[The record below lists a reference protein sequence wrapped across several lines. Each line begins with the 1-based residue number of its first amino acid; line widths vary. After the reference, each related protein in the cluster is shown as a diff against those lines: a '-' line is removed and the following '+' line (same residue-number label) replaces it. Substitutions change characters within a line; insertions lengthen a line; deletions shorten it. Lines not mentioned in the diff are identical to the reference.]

1 MKSLNFIESTD
12 FLNENKVPFVLEIK
26 TINKEKDLLNTSI
39 NSFPYVMKLSS
50 SLLHKTEKRA
60 VCLNLINQKDL
71 VSAFNSLSKL
81 MVKEKIKG
89 NIILQK
95 QVFGQELIIG
105 IKEDQVFGKVIM
117 FGLGGIYTEIIKDV
131 TFKVLPITEKDA
143 EDMISKSKVGKI
155 LSGARGIKYPTT
167 DLIGLLVK
175 ISNLTIKK
183 DIKELDLNPVIINEK
198 GLFVVDA
205 RVLLWILVI

>member
-81 MVKEKIKG
+81 IIKEKIKG

-175 ISNLTIKK
+175 ISNLAIKK

-205 RVLLWILVI
+205 RVLL

>member
-26 TINKEKDLLNTSI
+26 NINKEKDLLNPSI

-50 SLLHKTEKRA
+50 SLLHKTEKKA
-60 VCLNLINQKDL
+60 VYLNLINQKDL

-81 MVKEKIKG
+81 IVKEKIKG

-167 DLIGLLVK
+167 DLIELIVK
-175 ISNLTIKK
+175 ISNLAIKK

-205 RVLLWILVI
+205 RVLL

>member
-205 RVLLWILVI
+205 RVLL

>member
-26 TINKEKDLLNTSI
+26 NINKEKDLLNPSI

-50 SLLHKTEKRA
+50 SLLHKTEKKA
-60 VCLNLINQKDL
+60 VYLNLINQKDL
-71 VSAFNSLSKL
+71 ISAFNSLSKL

-143 EDMISKSKVGKI
+143 ENMISKSKVGKI
-155 LSGARGIKYPTT
+155 LSGARGIKYPTA

-175 ISNLTIKK
+175 ISNIAIKK
-183 DIKELDLNPVIINEK
+183 NIKELDLNPVIINK
-198 GLFVVDA
+198 NGLFVVDA
-205 RVLLWILVI
+205 RVLL

>member
-81 MVKEKIKG
+81 IIKEKIKG

-175 ISNLTIKK
+175 ISNLAIKK